1 MIAVASGPAATDH
14 KGRTLADPGVDG
26 NHETPGV
33 IKPSEPTLRVIEPD
47 ILFQDDWLVAIHKP
61 AGLLVHRS
69 LIDRRET
76 RFALQLVRD
85 RIGRRVYPVHRLDKP
100 TSGAL
105 LFALDPETARRLTA
119 AFTGGAVQK
128 TYLAVVRGHTEEA
141 GVVDY
146 ALREE
151 LDRMTDAL
159 ADPGKAAQPAVTPWT
174 RLATVELPHAVG
186 RYPTARYS
194 LLRLIP
200 ETGRKHQIRRHMKHI
215 FHPVLGDTTHGHGR
229 HNRFFRERLD
239 SHRLLLAATGLTL
252 THPHTDAPLVIEA
265 PLQADFRQVLD
276 RLGWEA
282 CA

>member
-1 MIAVASGPAATDH
+1 MATFTAA
-14 KGRTLADPGVDG
+14 GLL
-26 NHETPGV
+26 TPTTPV
-33 IKPSEPTLRVIEPD
+33 TEPD
-47 ILFQDDWLVAIHKP
+47 ILFQDDWLVAVHKP

-119 AFTGGAVQK
+119 AFTAGAVQK
-128 TYLAVVRGHTEEA
+128 TYLAVVRGHTPEA
-141 GVVDY
+141 GVIDY

-151 LDRMTDAL
+151 QDRMTDAL
-159 ADPGKAAQPAVTPWT
+159 ADPDKAAQPAVTPWR

-194 LLRLIP
+194 LLRLTP

-215 FHPVLGDTTHGHGR
+215 FHPVVGDTTHGDGR
-229 HNRFFRERLD
+229 HNRFFREQLD
-239 SHRLLLAATGLTL
+239 SHRLLLAATGLAL
-252 THPHTDAPLVIEA
+252 AHPHTGAPLAIEA
-265 PLQADFRQVLD
+265 PLAADFRQVLD